1 MTVKSDDYFPTSVDQ
16 NVLTRS
22 LKSLNIQHEMIKFSE
37 AGIYIL
43 KNNPRILFAPNTSAE
58 VQSIIGNANQSFAM
72 IDAVTRYARDWL
84 EMSRHLR
91 ENVFSKRLFKT
102 SYIFSQ
108 SVVRKEEMCDQFL
121 FMSSFSCLLRGNSK
135 KDENRKSKPSD
146 PKDDVTSKSSPA
158 DGSWLA
164 QRREDAYDL
173 IDDLLS
179 RVDKIDVAAKR
190 WLSFAENVS
199 FDVWMGFESEF
210 HAERW
215 FQKEAYRN
223 KIGVLAIVSFET
235 DNEGKLGKNVK
246 YKIRQNSTLISTPTH
261 EELPN
266 FWTPTMR
273 PDMVEARK
281 YFINGFVLIQDVI
294 ERSIIEIISNKT
306 VKEPGLLLSTFPVA
320 CNTLDHFLFTVSYV
334 MPLCMTVAWA
344 YSVAMLVQYI
354 VYEKEQGL
362 KEVMRLMGLS
372 NVVHWIAWFI
382 TAFIQM
388 QVIAILTALI
398 LKLGNVLPH
407 SNIFLIWAFLTLYNI
422 ANIMFSFLVSVLY
435 SKAKLAA
442 ACAGIIYFLTYV
454 PYLYVSIMEDSHLL
468 GQRVS
473 PRNKYFASLCST
485 TAFGLGAK
493 YFAVY
498 EVQGTGVQFGN
509 LRYSPFQNDEFNL
522 MDVVKMMILDS
533 VIYAL
538 LAWYIEAVF
547 PGQYGLPRPVYF
559 PFTKSY
565 WLPNRRRSSA
575 SSLDR
580 LPDKVESLISGIRF
594 TNGDNGQ
601 TSVSEE
607 NRENIGVKT
616 TKIIE
621 AEPVGLQLGVS
632 IENLTKTYKANG
644 KLAVD
649 HLSLNLYQSQIT
661 ALLGHNGAGKTTT
674 MSILTGMIPATFGN
688 ANIYG
693 KSILDNMDQIRKSL
707 GMCPQH
713 NVLFESLTVEEHLWF
728 YASLKGM
735 SGNDI
740 YYAVN
745 TLLRDI
751 GMELK
756 RVDLV
761 DTLSGGMKRKLSVA
775 IAFIGNAKL
784 VILDEPTAGVDPYA
798 RRAIWDLIL
807 KFKKGRTILLSTHFM
822 DEADFLADRIA
833 IMSGGRLR
841 CCGSSMFLK
850 CNYGSGYHLTIVK
863 KEKASVAQSHNA
875 SHCSTSTAAATRQSS
890 SIISSSD
897 IDSNSINFRASNSS
911 IASASKLVSFVE
923 TYIEGAYLDW
933 ESNREIS
940 LTLPY
945 SQRCNFSRFLDVLQS
960 SLTDLG
966 ISSFGLRDTSLEEV
980 FIKAIVDSS
989 CVPTSNK
996 QEKYKQVFNWF
1007 YRRTGF
1013 TKSGPASC
1021 VSTQPK
1027 ILEINGGGDK
1037 GAIAESDVDLSPKV
1051 EIRKPLQINST
1062 PQKSI
1067 GESQELNLS
1076 TMDGA
1081 PEGGQQK
1088 HGIRKGN
1095 SFTNLCAQM
1104 TQYPGTGLYQRN
1116 R

>member
-1 MTVKSDDYFPTSVDQ
+1 MNLQSDDFYPKSVDR
-16 NVLTRS
+16 NVLHRS

-58 VQSIIGNANQSFAM
+58 VQAIIGNANQSLAM

-84 EMSRHLR
+84 ETSQNLR
-91 ENVFSKRLFKT
+91 QNVFSKRVFKS

-108 SVVRKEEMCDQFL
+108 SVVRREEMCDQFL
-121 FMSSFSCLLRGNSK
+121 FLSSLTCLLRQTK
-135 KDENRKSKPSD
+135 KDNERTDKSRDQNDNDVMDEVKKAGNTWLSQSREN
-146 PKDDVTSKSSPA
+146 
-158 DGSWLA
+158 
-164 QRREDAYDL
+164 AYDL
-173 IDDLLS
+173 MDDLLS
-179 RVDKIDVAAKR
+179 KVEKIDVAARR

-199 FDVWMGFESEF
+199 FDVWMGFKSEQQ
-210 HAERW
+210 AELW
-215 FQKEAYRN
+215 FQREAYRN
-223 KIGVLAIVSFET
+223 KIGVLAIVAFQT
-235 DNEGKLGKNVK
+235 DNEGRLGKNVK
-246 YKIRQNSTLISTPTH
+246 YKIRQNSTLISSPTH

-273 PDMVEARK
+273 PDMIEARK

-294 ERSIIEIISNKT
+294 ERSIIEIMSNKT
-306 VKEPGLLLSTFPVA
+306 VKEPGIHLSTFPVA

-388 QVIAILTALI
+388 QVIAILTASI

-407 SNIFLIWAFLTLYNI
+407 SNLFLIWAFLTLYNI

-468 GQRVS
+468 GRRVS
-473 PRNKYFASLCST
+473 PRSKYFASLCST

-509 LRYSPFQNDEFNL
+509 LGYSPFQNDEFNL
-522 MDVVKMMILDS
+522 MDVVKMMVLDS
-533 VIYAL
+533 FIYAL

-547 PGQYGLPRPVYF
+547 PGQYGLPRPIYF
-559 PFTKSY
+559 LFTKSY
-565 WLPNRRRSSA
+565 WLPNRRKSSS
-575 SSLDR
+575 SSLEK
-580 LPDKVESLISGIRF
+580 LPDKMESLISGIRF
-594 TNGDNGQ
+594 TNADNSPAS
-601 TSVSEE
+601 TSEE
-607 NRENIGVKT
+607 PRANNGVKT

-621 AEPVGLQLGVS
+621 EEPVGLQLGVS

-649 HLSLNLYQSQIT
+649 QLSLNLYQSQIT

-674 MSILTGMIPATFGN
+674 MSILTGMIPSTYGSAV
-688 ANIYG
+688 IYG

-833 IMSGGRLR
+833 IMSNGRLR

-863 KEKASVAQSHNA
+863 KKKGSLSSQSHNTTIQTQ
-875 SHCSTSTAAATRQSS
+875 SSSTSQRQNS

-897 IDSNSINFRASNSS
+897 LDTNSLNLRASNSS
-911 IASASKLVSFVE
+911 IALATKLVCFVE
-923 TYIEGAYLDW
+923 SYIEGAYLDW

-945 SQRCNFSRFLDVLQS
+945 SQRCNFSRFLDALQS
-960 SLTDLG
+960 SLADLG

-989 CVPTSNK
+989 RVPTSNK
-996 QEKYKQVFNWF
+996 QKYKQVFNWF
-1007 YRRTGF
+1007 YRRTL
-1013 TKSGPASC
+1013 KSATS
-1021 VSTQPK
+1021 SNTTLQPK
-1027 ILEINGGGDK
+1027 ILVETSCDRKSTVTESEIDT
-1037 GAIAESDVDLSPKV
+1037 SPAV
-1051 EIRKPLQINST
+1051 EFRTPSLEISST
-1062 PQKSI
+1062 PQKLNMRSHD
-1067 GESQELNLS
+1067 LNLA
-1076 TMDGA
+1076 TIERNMDGNHLKS
-1081 PEGGQQK
+1081 GM
-1088 HGIRKGN
+1088 RRGN

-1104 TQYPGTGLYQRN
+1104 TQYPGNG
-1116 R
+1116 